1 MKVEQIDI
9 EGTVELSL
17 FDTDKNL
24 IKTVQVNNLVTT
36 LGKNFIVRKINND
49 SEDIDSI
56 SIGSGTTAP
65 TLSDTDVE
73 TELANNAV
81 LFQSVDTVNTN
92 EILFTTTFAEN
103 VGTGTINEVGLFT
116 DSNTLVCRTV
126 LSTPFE
132 KSASEYLTVTWKIK
146 IG

>member
-92 EILFTTTFAEN
+92 EILFTTTFVEN

>member
-1 MKVEQIDI
+1 MKEHLDVT
-9 EGTVELSL
+9 GTVKLRLHDREG
-17 FDTDKNL
+17 NL
-24 IKTVQVNNLVTT
+24 IMSMATNNLVTT
-36 LGKNFIVRKINND
+36 AGKNFIVRKINND
-49 SEDIDSI
+49 AEDIDSI

-65 TLSDTDVE
+65 ALTDSDVE
-73 TELANNAV
+73 TELANNSV

-92 EILFTTTFAEN
+92 EILFTTTFEEN

-126 LSTPFE
+126 LSSPFE

>member
-1 MKVEQIDI
+1 MKEHLDVT
-9 EGTVELSL
+9 GTVKLRL
-17 FDTDKNL
+17 HDKEGNL
-24 IKTVQVNNLVTT
+24 IMSMSTNNLVTT
-36 LGKNFIVRKINND
+36 AGKNFIVRKINND
-49 SEDIDSI
+49 AEDIDSI

-65 TLSDTDVE
+65 TLTDSDVE
-73 TELANNAV
+73 TELANNSV

-92 EILFTTTFAEN
+92 EILFTTTFEEN

-126 LSTPFE
+126 LSSPFE